1 MNITP
6 SELLNQDGIKPW
18 SSLLHRFLICVHG
31 WLLPYIKFFLLLE
44 KVYLKVFVCVCGGGG
59 LKDDHYDHH
68 AVFQTLHK
76 YIKSLAMHTC
86 FFVVLPY
93 DVKSNNPKNKGKEK
107 NSETN
112 TEQVL

>member
-1 MNITP
+1 MAFAI
-6 SELLNQDGIKPW
+6 
-18 SSLLHRFLICVHG
+18 H
-31 WLLPYIKFFLLLE
+31 
-44 KVYLKVFVCVCGGGG
+44 KVFPPPRKSLPQSVCMCVWGGGG
-59 LKDDHYDHH
+59 LKDYHYDHH